1 MDRNGHEEDD
11 MASPQTEEYLAK
23 ARKYREKMRAAGDPL
38 PTSAAEFR
46 KADQFMDRLTGEP
59 EGVTYEAA
67 VIGEVPGQ
75 WVIPSGADTA
85 SALLYLHGGGY
96 VMGSSN
102 THRKMVGHLAKA
114 IGIRAFV
121 ADYRLAPEHPYPAA
135 IKDAV
140 TAFRGLLAEGIR
152 PNRIVVAGDSA
163 GGGLTVAML
172 LSLRDDGRPLPA
184 AAMLLSPWTDLA
196 LTGESLT
203 SRESTDLTVTV
214 PGVRR
219 MAEYYLGSA
228 KARAPLASPL
238 YADLRGMPPTRV
250 QVGADELLMDD
261 AVRIA
266 EKMKNS
272 RVDVTIEVFP
282 EMQHVFQFGA
292 GTLPE
297 ADDAIARLGEFARKH
312 LGS

>member
-1 MDRNGHEEDD
+1 
-11 MASPQTEEYLAK
+11 MASPQAEEYLAK
-23 ARKYREKMRAAGDPL
+23 ARKYREKMRAAGDPV

-46 KADQFMDRLTGEP
+46 KADQFMDLLTGEP
-59 EGVTYEAA
+59 EGVTYEAGT
-67 VIGEVPGQ
+67 VGEIPGL
-75 WVIPSGADTA
+75 WAIPSGADTA

-96 VMGSSN
+96 VMGSSA

-114 IGIRAFV
+114 IGVRAFI

-140 TAFRGLLAEGIR
+140 AAFRGLLADGIR
-152 PNRIVVAGDSA
+152 PNRIVVGGDSA

-196 LTGESLT
+196 FTGESLT
-203 SRESTDLTVTV
+203 SREGTDLTVTQT
-214 PGVRR
+214 GARK

-238 YADLRGMPPTRV
+238 FADLRGIPPTRI
-250 QVGADELLMDD
+250 QAGADEILLDD
-261 AVRIA
+261 SVRIA

-297 ADDAIARLGEFARKH
+297 SDDAIARLGEFARKH

>member
-1 MDRNGHEEDD
+1 
-11 MASPQTEEYLAK
+11 MASPQAEEYLAK
-23 ARKYREKMRAAGDPL
+23 ARKYREKMRAAGDPI

-46 KADQFMDRLTGEP
+46 KADQFMDLLTGEP
-59 EGVTYEAA
+59 TAVTYEAGT
-67 VIGEVPGQ
+67 VGDIPGQ
-75 WVIPSGADTA
+75 WVIPKDADSS

-96 VMGSSN
+96 VMGSSD
-102 THRKMVGHLAKA
+102 THRKMVGHLANA

-135 IKDAV
+135 VRDAV
-140 TAFRGLLAEGIR
+140 AAFRGLLADGIR
-152 PNRIVVAGDSA
+152 PNRIVVGGDSA
-163 GGGLTVAML
+163 GGGLTIAML

-196 LTGESLT
+196 LTGESLE
-203 SRESTDLTVTV
+203 SREQTDVTVTAA
-214 PGVRR
+214 GARK

-228 KARAPLASPL
+228 KVRAPLASPL
-238 YADLRGMPPTRV
+238 YADLRGMPPTRI
-250 QVGADELLMDD
+250 QVGADEILLDD
-261 AVRIA
+261 SVRIA
-266 EKMKNS
+266 EKLKNS

-297 ADDAIARLGEFARKH
+297 ADDAIARLGEFARRH
-312 LGS
+312 LGV